1 MLYLSVWFFLSLI
14 GIKNVLFKKTGPKE
28 NPLDIKLF
36 FLRTPQE
43 ATVLTFALKR
53 IILSKVLIHLNISLI
68 LALV

>member
-1 MLYLSVWFFLSLI
+1 MLYLSVFFLRL
-14 GIKNVLFKKTGPKE
+14 IKNALFKKIGPKK

>member
-1 MLYLSVWFFLSLI
+1 MLYLSVFFKGLL
-14 GIKNVLFKKTGPKE
+14 KNALFKKIGPKK

-36 FLRTPQE
+36 FLRTQE